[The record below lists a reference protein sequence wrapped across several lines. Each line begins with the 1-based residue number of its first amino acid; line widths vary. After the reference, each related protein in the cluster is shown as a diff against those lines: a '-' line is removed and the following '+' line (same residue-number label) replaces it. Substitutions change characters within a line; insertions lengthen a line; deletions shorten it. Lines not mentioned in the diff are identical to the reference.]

1 MSYPVRYSKRAYME
15 YEEILDYVFKHF
27 GADLALK
34 VDQHFEE
41 VIDNIAINP
50 LLYPLSEKKNNLR
63 RCVISPQTTLYY
75 RFNGEHIELAS
86 FRGNRLNPKTL
97 NL

>member
-1 MSYPVRYSKRAYME
+1 MSYPVRYSTRAFME

-27 GADLALK
+27 GADTALK

-50 LLYPLSEKKNNLR
+50 LLYPLSEKKTNLR
-63 RCVISPQTTLYY
+63 RCVVIPQTTLY
-75 RFNGEHIELAS
+75 
-86 FRGNRLNPKTL
+86 
-97 NL
+97 

>member
-1 MSYPVRYSKRAYME
+1 MSYPVRYSKRADME

-41 VIDNIAINP
+41 VILILP
-50 LLYPLSEKKNNLR
+50 
-63 RCVISPQTTLYY
+63 
-75 RFNGEHIELAS
+75 
-86 FRGNRLNPKTL
+86 
-97 NL
+97 

>member
-1 MSYPVRYSKRAYME
+1 ME

-27 GADLALK
+27 GADIALK

-50 LLYPLSEKKNNLR
+50 LLYPLSEKKTNLR
-63 RCVISPQTTLYY
+63 PCVVSPQTTLY
-75 RFNGEHIELAS
+75 
-86 FRGNRLNPKTL
+86 
-97 NL
+97 